1 MRGGSLTRFRPDDQ
15 FGSGFVRDFIGS
27 SVKGGWEGLKTG
39 GVRGLP
45 NIVGGIRGVKK
56 GGKRAVKPKA
66 EQVIQRT
73 TSLAHESHLFQTR
86 ASHAS
91 PRPRLE
97 STKKST
103 KRRDD

>member
-56 GGKRAVKPKA
+56 GGKRVVKRKA
-66 EQVIQRT
+66 QQVIQRNV
-73 TSLAHESHLFQTR
+73 
-86 ASHAS
+86 
-91 PRPRLE
+91 
-97 STKKST
+97 
-103 KRRDD
+103 KRKLNDIFGT